1 MVKQDCSQQLPKLP
15 KGDGTLI
22 YTHGGKILYRKSIP
36 VDGDYKRLAVTGRT
50 LKECFDAMQK
60 KEAEIQAGLQSASN
74 QPLAVAIDEW
84 LRLYKQPEVK
94 PSSYGRLCISVNASL
109 NECINR
115 KAIKCAFCFEILCIL
130 RWNMSCYSFIFCLSK
145 FVFP

>member
-50 LKECFDAMQK
+50 LKECLTLCRRK
-60 KEAEIQAGLQSASN
+60 KLKSKRGCN
-74 QPLAVAIDEW
+74 
-84 LRLYKQPEVK
+84 LR
-94 PSSYGRLCISVNASL
+94 A
-109 NECINR
+109 INR
-115 KAIKCAFCFEILCIL
+115 
-130 RWNMSCYSFIFCLSK
+130 W
-145 FVFP
+145 PWQ